1 MGTLRRR
8 SEKTVE
14 ILESM
19 SVDIFCIQETGF
31 RGQSL
36 ETAFKGQSVRMT
48 SGKAAEY
55 ELFWRG
61 NY

>member
-1 MGTLRRR
+1 M
-8 SEKTVE
+8 S
-14 ILESM
+14 SM

-48 SGKAAEY
+48 SGKAVEY